1 MSEETLRVVV
11 RRSESQGQGV
21 LVLDLAAADGGE
33 LPPFEAGAHVDL
45 HLGEGLVRQ
54 YSLCGDPADRR
65 VYRLGILRDPKSRG
79 GSIAAHERLTEGAV
93 VDIGVPRN
101 LFPLEGG
108 ARRSILVGGGIGVT
122 PMIAMAHALAAG
134 GRPSNCTTAGAAVHP
149 APSWASSRRR
159 RSARRCTPTLTTARW
174 NNASTWSRC

>member
-79 GSIAAHERLTEGAV
+79 GSIAAHERLTEGTV

-101 LFPLEGG
+101 LFPLE
-108 ARRSILVGGGIGVT
+108 
-122 PMIAMAHALAAG
+122 
-134 GRPSNCTTAGAAVHP
+134 AGAA
-149 APSWASSRRR
+149 ASSPRKAQDERLR
-159 RSARRCTPTLTTARW
+159 PQ
-174 NNASTWSRC
+174 